1 MGQAIE
7 FTWTDVRETATVA
20 ELARACGLTAD
31 ELRELADYGA
41 LRPLP
46 SAGSE
51 PVFSADALPVLREAA
66 RLRRDF
72 DLDLFAVAILV
83 GYLER
88 IEALERQVHSLQAHM
103 PLHMPFNMPGAH
115 REGPQPWREPH
126 G

>member
-7 FTWTDVRETATVA
+7 FAWTDLRETVTVA
-20 ELARACGLTAD
+20 ELARSCGLTAD
-31 ELRELADYGA
+31 EVRELVDYGG

-46 SAGSE
+46 LPGTE
-51 PVFSADALPVLREAA
+51 LVFSVDALPALREAA

-72 DLDLFAVAILV
+72 DLDLFAVAILL
-83 GYLER
+83 GYLDR

-103 PLHMPFNMPGAH
+103 PFHVPPAQ

>member
-1 MGQAIE
+1 MGRAIE
-7 FTWTDVRETATVA
+7 FAWTDVRETVTVA
-20 ELARACGLTAD
+20 ELARSCGLTAD
-31 ELRELADYGA
+31 DVRELVEYGG

-46 SAGSE
+46 FPGID
-51 PVFSADALPVLREAA
+51 PVFHADALPALREAA

-72 DLDLFAVAILV
+72 DLDLFAVAILL

-88 IEALERQVHSLQAHM
+88 IAVLERQVHSLQAQV
-103 PLHMPFNMPGAH
+103 PFHVPPAQ